1 MYAHYL
7 AKRGFNLILIERDMN
22 QLQLLE
28 VNLQTELLDRI
39 KITKIVIDKFDQ
51 DSMWKALHNA
61 QVSAHTDVSP
71 VKVFVNCKN
80 SKRKA
85 VTAEVEKF
93 QLNDSMLGESIM
105 MDESVMRED
114 QRETLK

>member
-28 VNLQTELLDRI
+28 VNLQTDLLDRI

-71 VKVFVNCKN
+71 VKIFVNCKN

-85 VTAEVEKF
+85 VSSEVERF

-114 QRETLK
+114 